1 MAGCSPAQG
10 RAVPHAAMRHARL
23 SGTIQADTL
32 LSQQM
37 REEFMVEVVREPVQ
51 FTSFDGERIDAFL
64 HRPSSGPA
72 PGLVMIH
79 EIFGINLP
87 LREIA
92 ALFATEGFAVLTVDV
107 FSRMERGLDL
117 DYGEEGHA
125 KGRAMHK
132 AFDYA
137 TGVKDLQAGISFL
150 RARPEC
156 NGKVGVTGFC
166 LGGTMAYLAASRTDA
181 EAAVGYYGTRIH
193 LFTAEGK
200 DISKPLILHF
210 GELDHTTPP
219 ELLQGQILPA
229 IKDNPNVQAFV
240 YPGLVHAF
248 ANHRRPDTYN
258 AEVTKVANT
267 RTFAHFRKWLA

>member
-1 MAGCSPAQG
+1 M
-10 RAVPHAAMRHARL
+10 
-23 SGTIQADTL
+23 ID
-32 LSQQM
+32 
-37 REEFMVEVVREPVQ
+37 VVREKVQ
-51 FTSFDGERIDAFL
+51 FSSFDGERIDAFL
-64 HRPSSGPA
+64 HRPPTTPA

-87 LREIA
+87 LREMA
-92 ALFATEGFAVLTVDV
+92 ARFALEGFAVLTVDV
-107 FSRMERGLDL
+107 FSRMERDLDL
-117 DYGEEGHA
+117 DYGDEGHA

-137 TGVKDLQAGISFL
+137 TGVKDMQAGISFL

-181 EAAVGYYGTRIH
+181 DAAVGYYGTRIH
-193 LFTAEGK
+193 LFTDEGK
-200 DISKPLILHF
+200 GISKPLILHF

-229 IKDNPNVQAFV
+229 IAGNPNVQAYV
-240 YPGLVHAF
+240 YPKMVHAF
-248 ANHRRPDTYN
+248 ANHRRPDTYD
-258 AEVTKVANT
+258 AAVTKVADT
-267 RTFAHFRKWLA
+267 RTFAHFRKWLAA

>member
-1 MAGCSPAQG
+1 M
-10 RAVPHAAMRHARL
+10 
-23 SGTIQADTL
+23 I
-32 LSQQM
+32 
-37 REEFMVEVVREPVQ
+37 EVVREPVH
-51 FTSFDGERIDAFL
+51 FPSFDGVQIDAFL
-64 HRPSSGPA
+64 HRPPKAPA

-92 ALFATEGFAVLTVDV
+92 ARFALEGFAVLTIDV
-107 FSRMERGLDL
+107 FSRMERNLDL
-117 DYGEEGHA
+117 DYGDEGHA

-137 TGVKDLQAGISFL
+137 TGVKDMQAGISYL
-150 RARPEC
+150 RGLPVC

-193 LFTAEGK
+193 LFTAEGPG
-200 DISKPLILHF
+200 IRKPLILHF

-229 IKDNPNVQAFV
+229 IKDNPNIQPFV
-240 YPGLVHAF
+240 YPGMVHAF

-258 AEVTKVANT
+258 DEVTKVADS
-267 RTFAHFRKWLA
+267 RTFAHFRKWLT

>member
-1 MAGCSPAQG
+1 M
-10 RAVPHAAMRHARL
+10 
-23 SGTIQADTL
+23 I
-32 LSQQM
+32 
-37 REEFMVEVVREPVQ
+37 EVVREPVH
-51 FTSFDGERIDAFL
+51 FPSFDGVRIDAFL
-64 HRPSSGPA
+64 HRPPRTPA

-92 ALFATEGFAVLTVDV
+92 ARFALEGFAVLTIDV

-117 DYGEEGHA
+117 DYGDEGHA

-137 TGVKDLQAGISFL
+137 TGVKDLQAGITYL
-150 RARPEC
+150 RGLPVC

-193 LFTAEGK
+193 LFTAEGPG
-200 DISKPLILHF
+200 IAKPLILHF

-229 IKDNPNVQAFV
+229 IKDNPNIQPFV
-240 YPGLVHAF
+240 YPGMVHAF

-258 AEVTKVANT
+258 DEVTKVADS
-267 RTFAHFRKWLA
+267 RTFAHFRKWLT